1 MIYDKYIPDI
11 YHLLGPDPN
20 QRVTD
25 WISTGGRRIRSFY
38 RPVPL
43 LYFQRHFSSPIVHH
57 PCTTLDVA
65 SLQIVAG
72 LWQDFLKLN

>member
-20 QRVTD
+20 RRVTD
-25 WISTGGRRIRSFY
+25 GKSTGGRRIRSFY
-38 RPVPL
+38 RPFAL
-43 LYFQRHFSSPIVHH
+43 FYFQRHFSSPHLHH
-57 PCTTLDVA
+57 AYTTLDVA

-72 LWQDFLKLN
+72 L